1 MTPETKNLIAAMSL
15 SLAILIGWQLYFVEP
30 QLEAERAA
38 AQLAAQQ
45 VAEQQPVRSGGLNA
59 DGTPRLASDAA
70 EAPETDNQDID
81 KGTRLVIDG
90 PLIAGSIST
99 MGARLDDIVLT
110 SYFETQEEGSPPIK
124 LLLPFD
130 SEQPYFAEFGW
141 VADGTSDIALPQAD
155 TIWTAA
161 SSTATPSSPLVLKWD
176 NGDGFIFQ
184 REIRIGQDYM
194 ITVTDSVSSTAQTAV
209 TLNSYSLI
217 RRHGTPSTDGLYILH
232 EGPLGV
238 FDSTLNEEDY
248 DSLQDA
254 GSGGLSY
261 SPQEAGGWVGITD
274 KYWLAALIPDQ
285 SNLHSFGMRYLAGQ
299 GDRYQTD
306 ILGAGQTLAPGQTIS
321 TTTSLFAGAKKVTL
335 LDKYADEL
343 GIKNFDLA
351 IDFGWFYFLTKPF
364 FYAINWLY
372 GMLGNFGLA
381 IIAFTGLMRL
391 VLFPLANKSYRSMGK
406 MRELSPKIKKMREDF
421 GDDRAKLNQE
431 MMALYKTE
439 KVNPAAGCLP
449 ILLQIPIFFALYK
462 VLYVSLEM
470 RHAPFYGWINDLSA
484 VDPTSIFNLF
494 GLLPYSVDMLPSF
507 LAIGIW
513 PILMGI
519 SMAIQMRLNPPPPD
533 PIQAKIFQYMPIF
546 FTFLLAGFPAG
557 LVIYWTSNNVLS
569 ITQQWWITSSMKK
582 SKKLIC

>member
-99 MGARLDDIVLT
+99 MGARLDDIILT

-161 SSTATPSSPLVLKWD
+161 SSTAIPSSPLVLKWD

-582 SKKLIC
+582 SKS

>member
-161 SSTATPSSPLVLKWD
+161 SSTAIPSSPLVLKWD

-582 SKKLIC
+582 SKS

>member
-30 QLEAERAA
+30 ELEAERAA

-45 VAEQQPVRSGGLNA
+45 ADSQQPVRSGGLNA
-59 DGTPRLASDAA
+59 DGTPRLASEEAA
-70 EAPETDNQDID
+70 APESDNQDVD

-110 SYFETQEEGSPPIK
+110 SYFETQAEGSPPIK

-130 SEQPYFAEFGW
+130 SEQPYYAEFGW
-141 VADGTSDIALPQAD
+141 VADGTTDITLPQAD
-155 TIWTAA
+155 TIWSAA
-161 SSTATPSSPLVLKWD
+161 SSAATTSSPLILNWD

-184 REIRIGQDYM
+184 REIGVGQDYM
-194 ITVTDSVSSTAQTAV
+194 ITVTDSVTSTAQSAV

-217 RRHGTPSTDGLYILH
+217 RRHGTPETDGLYILH

-254 GSGGLSY
+254 GSKGLSY
-261 SPQEAGGWVGITD
+261 SPLEAGGWVGITD

-285 SNLHSFGMRYLAGQ
+285 SNLHSFGMRYLRGQ

-381 IIAFTGLMRL
+381 IIGFTGLMRL

-470 RHAPFYGWINDLSA
+470 RHAPFYGWIKDLSA
-484 VDPTSIFNLF
+484 VDPTSVFNLF

-507 LAIGIW
+507 MAIGVW

-582 SKKLIC
+582 SKS

>member
-45 VAEQQPVRSGGLNA
+45 AAEQQPVRSGGLNA

-81 KGTRLVIDG
+81 TGTRLVIDG

-110 SYFETQEEGSPPIK
+110 SYSETQEEGSPPIK

-155 TIWTAA
+155 TIWTAT

-470 RHAPFYGWINDLSA
+470 RHAPFYGWIKDLSA

-582 SKKLIC
+582 SKS

>member
-45 VAEQQPVRSGGLNA
+45 ATKQQPVRSGGLNA

-110 SYFETQEEGSPPIK
+110 SYFETQEEGSSPIK

-155 TIWTAA
+155 TIWTAT

-176 NGDGFIFQ
+176 NGDSFIFQ

-470 RHAPFYGWINDLSA
+470 RHAPFYGWIKDLSA

-582 SKKLIC
+582 SKS

>member
-141 VADGTSDIALPQAD
+141 VADGTSDIALPQSD
-155 TIWTAA
+155 TIWTAT

-194 ITVTDSVSSTAQTAV
+194 ITVIDSVSSTAQTAV

-582 SKKLIC
+582 SKS

>member
-110 SYFETQEEGSPPIK
+110 SYFETQEEGSSPIK

-155 TIWTAA
+155 TIWTAT

-285 SNLHSFGMRYLAGQ
+285 SNFHSFGMRYLAGQ

-470 RHAPFYGWINDLSA
+470 RHAPFYGWIKDLSA

-582 SKKLIC
+582 SKS

>member
-1 MTPETKNLIAAMSL
+1 
-15 SLAILIGWQLYFVEP
+15 
-30 QLEAERAA
+30 
-38 AQLAAQQ
+38 
-45 VAEQQPVRSGGLNA
+45 
-59 DGTPRLASDAA
+59 
-70 EAPETDNQDID
+70 
-81 KGTRLVIDG
+81 
-90 PLIAGSIST
+90 

-110 SYFETQEEGSPPIK
+110 SYSETQEEGSPPIK

-155 TIWTAA
+155 TIWTAT

-306 ILGAGQTLAPGQTIS
+306 ILGAGQMLAPGQTIS

-470 RHAPFYGWINDLSA
+470 RHAPFYGWIKDLSA

-582 SKKLIC
+582 SKS

>member
-45 VAEQQPVRSGGLNA
+45 GAEQQPVRSGGLNA

-70 EAPETDNQDID
+70 EALETDNQDID

-110 SYFETQEEGSPPIK
+110 SYFETQEEGSSPIK

-141 VADGTSDIALPQAD
+141 VADGTSDITLPQAD
-155 TIWTAA
+155 TIWTAT

-470 RHAPFYGWINDLSA
+470 RHAPFYGWIKDLSA
-484 VDPTSIFNLF
+484 VDPTSIFNFF

-582 SKKLIC
+582 SKS

>member
-30 QLEAERAA
+30 ELEAERAA

-45 VAEQQPVRSGGLNA
+45 ADSQQPVRSGGLNA
-59 DGTPRLASDAA
+59 DGTPRLASEEAA
-70 EAPETDNQDID
+70 APEIYNQDVD

-110 SYFETQEEGSPPIK
+110 SYFETQAEGSPPIK

-130 SEQPYFAEFGW
+130 SEQPYYAEFGW
-141 VADGTSDIALPQAD
+141 VADGTANIALPQAD
-155 TIWTAA
+155 TIWSAA
-161 SSTATPSSPLVLKWD
+161 SSAATTSSPLILNWD

-184 REIRIGQDYM
+184 REIGVGQDYM
-194 ITVTDSVSSTAQTAV
+194 ITVTDSVTSTAQSAV

-217 RRHGTPSTDGLYILH
+217 RRHGTPETDGLYILH

-254 GSGGLSY
+254 GSKGLSY
-261 SPQEAGGWVGITD
+261 SPLEAGGWVGITD

-285 SNLHSFGMRYLAGQ
+285 SNLHSFGMRYLSGQ

-364 FYAINWLY
+364 FLVINRLY
-372 GMLGNFGLA
+372 GILGNFGVAVL
-381 IIAFTGLMRL
+381 AFTVIVKL
-391 VLFPLANKSYRSMGK
+391 VFYPLANKSYRSMGK
-406 MRELSPKIKKMREDF
+406 MRLLQPKIQQLREKHSE
-421 GDDRAKLNQE
+421 DRMAMNRE
-431 MMALYKTE
+431 MMELYKTE
-439 KVNPAAGCLP
+439 KINPAAGCLP
-449 ILLQIPIFFALYK
+449 VLLQIPVFFALYK
-462 VLYVSLEM
+462 VLFVTIEM
-470 RHAPFYGWINDLSA
+470 RHAPFFGWITDLSA
-484 VDPTSIFNLF
+484 PDPTSVFNLF
-494 GLLPYSVDMLPSF
+494 GLLPYSVGFLPPF
-507 LAIGIW
+507 LQLGIW

-519 SMAIQMRLNPPPPD
+519 SMFLQMRLNPAPPD
-533 PIQAKIFQYMPIF
+533 PVQAKIFQFMPLI
-546 FTFLLAGFPAG
+546 FTFLLATFPAG
-557 LVIYWTSNNVLS
+557 LVIYWTWNNLLS
-569 ITQQWWITSSMKK
+569 MAQQWYIMRRIAKES
-582 SKKLIC
+582 

>member
-45 VAEQQPVRSGGLNA
+45 AAEQQPVRSGGLNA

-110 SYFETQEEGSPPIK
+110 SYFETQEEGSSPIK

-155 TIWTAA
+155 TIWNAT

-194 ITVTDSVSSTAQTAV
+194 ITVTDSASSTAQTAV

-470 RHAPFYGWINDLSA
+470 RHAPFYGWIKDLSA

-507 LAIGIW
+507 LAVGIW

-582 SKKLIC
+582 SKS

>member
-30 QLEAERAA
+30 ELEAERAA

-45 VAEQQPVRSGGLNA
+45 ADSQQPVRSGGLNA
-59 DGTPRLASDAA
+59 DGTPRLASEEAA
-70 EAPETDNQDID
+70 APESDNQDVD

-110 SYFETQEEGSPPIK
+110 SYFETQAEGSPPIK

-130 SEQPYFAEFGW
+130 SEQPYYAEFGW
-141 VADGTSDIALPQAD
+141 VADGTANIALPQAD
-155 TIWTAA
+155 TIWSAA
-161 SSTATPSSPLVLKWD
+161 SSAATTSSPLILNWD

-184 REIRIGQDYM
+184 REIGVGQDYM
-194 ITVTDSVSSTAQTAV
+194 ITVTDSVTSTAQSAV

-217 RRHGTPSTDGLYILH
+217 RRHGTPETDGLYILH

-254 GSGGLSY
+254 GSKGLSY
-261 SPQEAGGWVGITD
+261 SPLEAGGWVGITD

-285 SNLHSFGMRYLAGQ
+285 SNLHSFGMRYLSGQ

-381 IIAFTGLMRL
+381 IIGFTGLMRL

-406 MRELSPKIKKMREDF
+406 MKELSPKIKKMREDF

-470 RHAPFYGWINDLSA
+470 RHAPFYGWIKDLSA
-484 VDPTSIFNLF
+484 VDPTSVFNLF

-507 LAIGIW
+507 MAIGVW

-519 SMAIQMRLNPPPPD
+519 SMAVQMRLNPPPPD

-557 LVIYWTSNNVLS
+557 LVIYWTSNNILS

-582 SKKLIC
+582 SKS

>member
-70 EAPETDNQDID
+70 EAPETDNQDLD
-81 KGTRLVIDG
+81 TGTRLVIDG

-110 SYFETQEEGSPPIK
+110 SYSETQEEGSPPIK

-155 TIWTAA
+155 TIWNAT

-582 SKKLIC
+582 SKS

>member
-45 VAEQQPVRSGGLNA
+45 AAEQQPVRSGGLNA

-110 SYFETQEEGSPPIK
+110 SYFETQEEGSSPIK

-141 VADGTSDIALPQAD
+141 VADGTSNIALPQAD
-155 TIWTAA
+155 TIWTAT

-470 RHAPFYGWINDLSA
+470 RHAPFYGWIKDLSA

-582 SKKLIC
+582 SKS

>member
-45 VAEQQPVRSGGLNA
+45 AAEQQPVRSGGLNA

-110 SYFETQEEGSPPIK
+110 SYFETQEEGSSPIK

-155 TIWTAA
+155 TIWTAT

-470 RHAPFYGWINDLSA
+470 RHAPFYGWIKDLSA

-582 SKKLIC
+582 SKS

>member
-1 MTPETKNLIAAMSL
+1 MTPETKNLVAAMSL

-45 VAEQQPVRSGGLNA
+45 AAEQRPERSGGLNA
-59 DGTPRLASDAA
+59 DGTPTLASDAA
-70 EAPETDNQDID
+70 EAPETDSQDID

-90 PLIAGSIST
+90 PLITGSIST

-110 SYFETQEEGSPPIK
+110 SYFETQEEGSSPIK

-155 TIWTAA
+155 TIWTAT

-470 RHAPFYGWINDLSA
+470 RHAPFYGWIKDLSA

-582 SKKLIC
+582 SKS

>member
-569 ITQQWWITSSMKK
+569 ITQQWWITSSIKK
-582 SKKLIC
+582 PKS

>member
-45 VAEQQPVRSGGLNA
+45 AAEQQPVRSGGLNA

-70 EAPETDNQDID
+70 EAPETDNQDLD
-81 KGTRLVIDG
+81 TGTRLVIDG

-110 SYFETQEEGSPPIK
+110 SYFETQEEGSSPIK

-155 TIWTAA
+155 TIWTAT
-161 SSTATPSSPLVLKWD
+161 SSTATPSSPLVLQWD

-285 SNLHSFGMRYLAGQ
+285 SNVHSFGMRYLAGQ

-470 RHAPFYGWINDLSA
+470 RHAPFYGWIKDLSA

-582 SKKLIC
+582 SKS

>member
-45 VAEQQPVRSGGLNA
+45 AAEQQPVRSGGLNA

-110 SYFETQEEGSPPIK
+110 SYFETQEEGSSPIK

-155 TIWTAA
+155 TIWTAT

-254 GSGGLSY
+254 GSSGLSY

-582 SKKLIC
+582 SKS

>member
-30 QLEAERAA
+30 ELEAERAA

-45 VAEQQPVRSGGLNA
+45 TDIQQPVRSGGLNA
-59 DGTPRLASDAA
+59 DGTPRLASNEAA
-70 EAPETDNQDID
+70 APESDNQVVD

-110 SYFETQEEGSPPIK
+110 SYFETQAEGSPPIK

-141 VADGTSDIALPQAD
+141 VADGAANIALPQAD
-155 TIWTAA
+155 TIWSAA
-161 SSTATPSSPLVLKWD
+161 SSAATTSSPLILNWD
-176 NGDGFIFQ
+176 NGGGFLFQ
-184 REIRIGQDYM
+184 REIVIGQDYM
-194 ITVTDSVSSTAQTAV
+194 ITVTDSVTSTAQTAV

-217 RRHGTPSTDGLYILH
+217 RRHGTPTTDGLYILH

-238 FDSTLNEEDY
+238 FDGTLNEEDY
-248 DSLQDA
+248 DNLQDA

-261 SPQEAGGWVGITD
+261 SPLEAGGWVGITD

-285 SNLHSFGMRYLAGQ
+285 SNLHSFGMRYLSGQ
-299 GDRYQTD
+299 GARYQTD

-364 FYAINWLY
+364 FYAINWLH

-381 IIAFTGLMRL
+381 IIGFTGLMRL

-406 MRELSPKIKKMREDF
+406 MKELSPKIKKMREDF

-470 RHAPFYGWINDLSA
+470 RHAPFYGWIKDLSA
-484 VDPTSIFNLF
+484 VDPTSVFNLF

-507 LAIGIW
+507 MAIGVW

-519 SMAIQMRLNPPPPD
+519 SMAVQMRLNPPPPD

-557 LVIYWTSNNVLS
+557 LVIYWTSNNILS

-582 SKKLIC
+582 SKS

>member
-45 VAEQQPVRSGGLNA
+45 AAEQQPVRSGGLNA

-155 TIWTAA
+155 TIWTAT

-470 RHAPFYGWINDLSA
+470 RHAPFYGWIKDLSA

-582 SKKLIC
+582 SKS

>member
-45 VAEQQPVRSGGLNA
+45 AAEQQPVRSGGLNA

-110 SYFETQEEGSPPIK
+110 SYFETQEEGSSPIK

-155 TIWTAA
+155 TIWTAT
-161 SSTATPSSPLVLKWD
+161 SSTATPSSPLVLQWD

-285 SNLHSFGMRYLAGQ
+285 SNVHSFGMRYLAGQ

-306 ILGAGQTLAPGQTIS
+306 ILGAGQTLAPGKTIS

-470 RHAPFYGWINDLSA
+470 RHAPFYGWIKDLSA

-582 SKKLIC
+582 SKS